1 MGVVRMSVINQMLL
15 DLERR
20 RASGE
25 ERNRIPDHV
34 RALPGG
40 DAGPGMPA
48 PALII
53 AAVLVVLA
61 AAGSALWWWQNRSA
75 ETLPAVV
82 QPAKPA
88 DPGQSP
94 AEGVAQRMS
103 LDLAGV
109 PSRIDAPADASA
121 PAGIS
126 TQSVIVS
133 EPPSWAREPGEPPV
147 AEGSAL
153 RKPAVAATDIP
164 APAAVKPAA
173 EAALPKVMKPVATVP
188 SAGINKRVREQTP
201 RQRADA
207 EYARGVGVLH
217 QGRAT
222 EAQSAFEAAVQID
235 PAHHSARQALAG
247 VLIDAGQPAEA
258 MRKLE
263 EGLQISPAQFGFAM
277 MLARLQVDRGELDAG
292 VQTLSRSA
300 EYAGGSAEYAA
311 FHAGLLQ
318 RQQKH
323 TEAVELFIRALRQ
336 RPNTG
341 VWLLGMGISL
351 EALSRNADA
360 KESFR
365 RARESGNLP
374 PDLQAFADQRA
385 R

>member
-1 MGVVRMSVINQMLL
+1 MF
-15 DLERR
+15 
-20 RASGE
+20 A
-25 ERNRIPDHV
+25 
-34 RALPGG
+34 
-40 DAGPGMPA
+40 
-48 PALII
+48 
-53 AAVLVVLA
+53 
-61 AAGSALWWWQNRSA
+61 
-75 ETLPAVV
+75 
-82 QPAKPA
+82 QPA
-88 DPGQSP
+88 

-103 LDLAGV
+103 LDLAGA
-109 PSRIDAPADASA
+109 PSLADAPADATA

-126 TQSVIVS
+126 TRSVIVS
-133 EPPSWAREPGEPPV
+133 EPPSWASRPGDQPETAGQAVRKEAAVVAETPARTAVKPV
-147 AEGSAL
+147 AEVSTP
-153 RKPAVAATDIP
+153 RV
-164 APAAVKPAA
+164 V
-173 EAALPKVMKPVATVP
+173 KPVAAAP
-188 SAGINKRVREQTP
+188 SAGIDKRVREQTP

-207 EYARGVGVLH
+207 EYARGVGALR

-247 VLIDAGQPAEA
+247 VLIDAGQQSEA

-300 EYAGGSAEYAA
+300 EYAGSSAEYAA

-323 TEAVELFIRALRQ
+323 AEAVDMFIRALRQ

-351 EALSRNADA
+351 EALGRNADA